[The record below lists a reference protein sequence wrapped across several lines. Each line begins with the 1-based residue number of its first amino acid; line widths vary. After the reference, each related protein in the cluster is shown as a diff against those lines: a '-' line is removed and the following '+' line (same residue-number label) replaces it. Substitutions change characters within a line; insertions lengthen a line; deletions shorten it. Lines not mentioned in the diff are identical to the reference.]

1 MKQQDFTNI
10 YFYYLFIITL
20 FTGIIFYDI
29 FNLKTAD
36 EICGVILFILF
47 LKQVF
52 TSQDWSINKSFLI
65 TLVIFIFYLF
75 YSIYIGSNT
84 IKAIGTDF
92 IIQIKPYLAFFCT
105 YQLMPKFNNNQ
116 KKTLQDICLLFWFL
130 FLPIGIIGA
139 TNEHFLNQTVGHP
152 SCYAAIITALSLT
165 YLYCSKFSKKEQFTF
180 FIMLAAGIAS
190 GRSKFYGFYALAL
203 FVVWYL
209 GKPENLKLNTKN
221 IIAVLILI
229 IVMSLVAREKL
240 DLYFLQGLSENNENK
255 DLIARFMLYSTSF
268 TILIDYIPFGSGL
281 ASFATHAS
289 AIHYSSIYSKY
300 GIDSVWGLSK
310 SYNKFI
316 ADTYYPSLAQFG
328 FIGIMLFILFWLYI
342 INKSIR
348 YSKITNNAQ
357 LFIITCLIIGYLLIE
372 NIADASFTSNRGLF
386 MMIFLGLIIGNQK
399 EQTLTSIIKNKTI
412 KNIEDDSLRQ
422 TLS

>member
-1 MKQQDFTNI
+1 
-10 YFYYLFIITL
+10 
-20 FTGIIFYDI
+20 
-29 FNLKTAD
+29 
-36 EICGVILFILF
+36 
-47 LKQVF
+47 
-52 TSQDWSINKSFLI
+52 
-65 TLVIFIFYLF
+65 
-75 YSIYIGSNT
+75 
-84 IKAIGTDF
+84 
-92 IIQIKPYLAFFCT
+92 
-105 YQLMPKFNNNQ
+105 MPKFNNNQ

-209 GKPENLKLNTKN
+209 GKPEYLKLNTKN
-221 IIAVLILI
+221 KIAVLILI

-289 AIHYSSIYSKY
+289 AIH
-300 GIDSVWGLSK
+300 
-310 SYNKFI
+310 
-316 ADTYYPSLAQFG
+316 
-328 FIGIMLFILFWLYI
+328 
-342 INKSIR
+342 
-348 YSKITNNAQ
+348 
-357 LFIITCLIIGYLLIE
+357 
-372 NIADASFTSNRGLF
+372 
-386 MMIFLGLIIGNQK
+386 
-399 EQTLTSIIKNKTI
+399 
-412 KNIEDDSLRQ
+412 
-422 TLS
+422 